1 MYATKEKMRVMII
14 LRDYRIEGDMHLVSG
29 SRLTDIVNLKTK
41 DFFPITD
48 AKIFSLLGEALYS
61 LNYVAVNRDAIAA
74 IFPLDEIRA

>member
-1 MYATKEKMRVMII
+1 MYATKETIRVMII

-74 IFPLDEIRA
+74 IFPLDEMCA